1 MKVSSPQRVLE
12 CYWVLPGRF
21 LAGEYP
27 AHDTIPGATQRL
39 EALLEA
45 GIDSFI
51 DLTKAGELDPY
62 LPLLERIAIRRA
74 VHIDYTR
81 FPIADLGLPERFQML
96 ATLDYLDTAL
106 AAGRRIYLHCWGGIG
121 RTGLTVG
128 CFLIRHGMTGQQAL
142 DQIADW
148 WQGTTGRRSIP
159 RSPETP
165 QQVQFV
171 LDWRKPNSGDVQ

>member
-1 MKVSSPQRVLE
+1 MTVSVPQHLLE

-27 AHDTIPGATQRL
+27 AHDTIPGASQRL

-51 DLTKAGELDPY
+51 DLTEADELGAY
-62 LPLLERIAIRRA
+62 LPLLEKIAMQRA
-74 VHIDYTR
+74 VHIDYMR
-81 FPIADLGLPERFQML
+81 FPIADLGLPEHAQML
-96 ATLDYLDTAL
+96 ATLDYVDAAL

-121 RTGLTVG
+121 RTGVTVG
-128 CFLIRHGMTGQQAL
+128 CYLVRHGMTGRQAL

-148 WQGTTGRRSIP
+148 WQDITGRRSIP

-171 LDWRKPNSGDVQ
+171 LDWREPNPVDTR